1 MRKLINTLKYSSP
14 KAKLILI
21 LTILAGLAGAS
32 LVVASILTHMT
43 VLFFGAVMCGFGAL
57 ALAQTFVIHT
67 SDPAGKVVPPGMGA
81 IEPNLVMPERLEAEN
96 PEDLSDINPDEIP
109 SENMEDVLNRLI
121 AATDT
126 GHHEDTEEPA
136 TAQSSEPRTARD
148 FSRRKTELPEISR
161 AHAEETIEH
170 ELIDVTEEEKT
181 GKKKE
186 KKEKK
191 DKKRFSIG
199 SFFKNAFSKIL
210 VVEQDDE
217 DLQESAKDKKKKHKK
232 LGRLRLNFGK
242 HRKKREIEKEEVKEE
257 PKQGDINIENWFRQ
271 MEGAPSVE
279 EEYRNIH
286 VKDTGV
292 PLEELEAAEHAEIA
306 EKLGQDAEAHT
317 ASDDEEE
324 APGNLV
330 VVRQATEDD
339 FKRYD
344 RKTIKKTM
352 HRYKVKRDHRL
363 VMIDRCE
370 KLAIKQTPAYVWVKD
385 KDFNILL
392 IEQEPR
398 HIVLPVY
405 RMKEMTYLKKQ
416 IVNED
421 VDYGPFKGKSML
433 AELFRPYLPDYSH
446 STVVDDLSS
455 YKNLYGF
462 GPDIYVTNRSAKQIF
477 DLLALPFRVDD
488 KVTLSA
494 KVNNYFKD
502 TYKANILLRDNV
514 IDANG
519 YADRI
524 ASILDGMAHSTI
536 SYNEFKET
544 LNLMVK
550 NKLITQEFAQYYM
563 TVRDKAD
570 TRR

>member
-1 MRKLINTLKYSSP
+1 MRKLINTLKYSSL

-81 IEPNLVMPERLEAEN
+81 IEPNLVMPEQVADEKQ
-96 PEDLSDINPDEIP
+96 EDLSDINPNEIP
-109 SENMEDVLNRLI
+109 DERMEDVLNRLI
-121 AATDT
+121 EATDT
-126 GHHEDTEEPA
+126 GHHEDPA
-136 TAQSSEPRTARD
+136 PAQSSEARTARD

-161 AHAEETIEH
+161 AHAEETVEH
-170 ELIDVTEEEKT
+170 ELIDVIEEESPK
-181 GKKKE
+181 KKKE
-186 KKEKK
+186 KKDRKG
-191 DKKRFSIG
+191 KKRFSIG

-217 DLQESAKDKKKKHKK
+217 ETQEPSKGKKKKHKK
-232 LGRLRLNFGK
+232 LGHLRLNFGK
-242 HRKKREIEKEEVKEE
+242 HRKKRTSVKEEIKEE

-292 PLEELEAAEHAEIA
+292 PLEELDAKEHAEMA
-306 EKLGQDAEAHT
+306 EKLGQAAAESVTPA
-317 ASDDEEE
+317 EEE
-324 APGNLV
+324 KTPGNLV

-398 HIVLPVY
+398 HIVIPVY

-433 AELFRPYLPDYSH
+433 AEMFRPYLPDYSH

>member
-81 IEPNLVMPERLEAEN
+81 IEPNLVMPEQVADEKQ
-96 PEDLSDINPDEIP
+96 EDLSDINPNEIP
-109 SENMEDVLNRLI
+109 DERMEDVLNRLI
-121 AATDT
+121 EATDT
-126 GHHEDTEEPA
+126 GHHEDPA
-136 TAQSSEPRTARD
+136 PAQSSEARTARD

-161 AHAEETIEH
+161 AHAEETVEH
-170 ELIDVTEEEKT
+170 ELIDVIEEESPK
-181 GKKKE
+181 KKKE
-186 KKEKK
+186 KKDKK

-217 DLQESAKDKKKKHKK
+217 ETQEPSKGKKKKNKK
-232 LGRLRLNFGK
+232 LGHLRLNFGK
-242 HRKKREIEKEEVKEE
+242 HRKKRASVKEELKEE

-292 PLEELEAAEHAEIA
+292 SLEELDAKEHAEMA
-306 EKLGQDAEAHT
+306 EKLGQAAAESVAP
-317 ASDDEEE
+317 AAEEE
-324 APGNLV
+324 TPGNLV